1 MKLTSTSPINTSK
14 DGAIDPSE
22 VLNISM
28 PKMKI
33 IPETASPLS
42 AVIAS
47 LLLVGG
53 IGAYLL
59 AL

>member
-1 MKLTSTSPINTSK
+1 
-14 DGAIDPSE
+14 
-22 VLNISM
+22 
-28 PKMKI
+28 MKI